1 MLPKILHWTTGTLL
15 GLAGLVLLLLGSY
28 LVYLG
33 GSVYY
38 VLAGIASIAVAVL
51 MVRGDARAAMLF
63 GSLLALTVPWSLWE
77 SELVFLSLL
86 PRLAM
91 WMVICLWF
99 LTPWYSATVRGPLT
113 SRRWTGAS
121 GTTGK

>member
-1 MLPKILHWTTGTLL
+1 MLG
-15 GLAGLVLLLLGSY
+15 GY

-51 MVRGDARAAMLF
+51 MVRGDARAAMVF

-77 SELVFLSLL
+77 SDLVFLSLL

-99 LTPWYSATVRGPLT
+99 LTPRSTSAMSGGRAPWRCTR
-113 SRRWTGAS
+113 AS
-121 GTTGK
+121 GTAGR